1 MEDWLVVFTSVPRDR
16 REVGDFLKLIQLL
29 KTLYTLLLTGR
40 LIVGITEM
48 MKDKVLKG
56 KVWKRNI
63 KVNNERETIINKWKE
78 EMIKKVLKNA

>member
-1 MEDWLVVFTSVPRDR
+1 MVFTSVPRDR

-40 LIVGITEM
+40 LTVGITEM

-56 KVWKRNI
+56 KV
-63 KVNNERETIINKWKE
+63 
-78 EMIKKVLKNA
+78 